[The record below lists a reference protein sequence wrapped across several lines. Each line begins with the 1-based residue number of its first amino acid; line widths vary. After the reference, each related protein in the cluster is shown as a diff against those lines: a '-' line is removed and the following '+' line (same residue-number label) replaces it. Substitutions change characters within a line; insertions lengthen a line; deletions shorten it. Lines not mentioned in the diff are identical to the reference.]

1 MRSRSDTLPAGLFMV
16 SHRNCWV
23 FYGIPDRRIEGQDI
37 SVLIQNVSEHCAPV
51 IQFDFNECKT
61 SVFKYIEIQDYCKF

>member
-1 MRSRSDTLPAGLFMV
+1 MRSRSDILLPVGFSMV

-23 FYGIPDRRIEGQDI
+23 FYGILDRRLEGQVI
-37 SVLIQNVSEHCAPV
+37 CMLIQDVSEHCASV

-61 SVFKYIEIQDYCKF
+61 